1 MISKY
6 VFGKTIKIATKSFFN
21 TPNIEELMPSS
32 ACYTRNGLEY
42 WVGDVSY
49 KNSRET
55 ETFHFTVN
63 VCNSNIVDVHVHDVL
78 NLRNHNEIQFK
89 LNNDKTTKGITLNVG
104 IQYDS
109 EMFYVL
115 PDTPHKFEHAI
126 TSPEE
131 VMDLVKS
138 YVALYTDT
146 VKQWYIAANNKN
158 NELAIDY
165 AGLTHIIT
173 DMFETAGYK
182 TIRNEETDEFD
193 TATKTCRFWF
203 KLGFIHDFNFNICIN
218 PAAQHPIIFKSTDND
233 FLRYAVVYC
242 IDKAL
247 DNDDEENQLH
257 PKKLFFDSQ
266 EDLLTYLKAMLKLTK
281 QIMDS
286 ANAIKNMCHISI
298 QQND

>member
-1 MISKY
+1 MITKY
-6 VFGKTIKIATKSFFN
+6 VFGNRIKIATKSFFN

-32 ACYTRNGLEY
+32 DCYSRNGKEY
-42 WVGDVSY
+42 WIGDVNY
-49 KNSRET
+49 KNSKIFET
-55 ETFHFTVN
+55 LSFAAHVY
-63 VCNSNIVDVHVHDVL
+63 NSDIVDDHVHSEL
-78 NLRNHNEIQFK
+78 NLCSSNAILFK
-89 LNNDKTTKGITLNVG
+89 LNNDKSAHVITLNVG

-115 PDTPHKFEHAI
+115 PNTPHKFEHAI
-126 TSPEE
+126 TTPED
-131 VMDLVKS
+131 VMDLVKK
-138 YVALYTDT
+138 YVVQYTDT
-146 VKQWYIAANNKN
+146 IKQWYIAANNKN

-165 AGLTHIIT
+165 AGLTHTIT
-173 DMFETAGYK
+173 DMFETAGY
-182 TIRNEETDEFD
+182 TTVCNEESDEFD

-233 FLRYAVVYC
+233 FLRCAVVYC
-242 IDKAL
+242 IDKAA
-247 DNDDEENQLH
+247 DNADEETHQH

-266 EDLLTYLKAMLKLTK
+266 EDLLNFIKATLKLTK
-281 QIMDS
+281 QIMAS